1 MYPPNLGI
9 HGRDPVHVWPGPDLP
24 GFPIF
29 GSKSGAASDWAPD
42 NTLSD
47 IITISSRDN
56 IGREIKDYIAIQ
68 ADNLSSGLHIVFV
81 HKQRLFLAAVWCV

>member
-9 HGRDPVHVWPGPDLP
+9 HGRDPVYMSGPGPGSL

-29 GSKSGAASDWAPD
+29 GSKSGAASDWAQD

-47 IITISSRDN
+47 IITISSQDN
-56 IGREIKDYIAIQ
+56 IGREISDFIAVQ
-68 ADNLSSGLHIVFV
+68 AEKLRTFKLCQYSRSPDNLWGV
-81 HKQRLFLAAVWCV
+81 

>member
-1 MYPPNLGI
+1 MSG
-9 HGRDPVHVWPGPDLP
+9 PGPGSL

-56 IGREIKDYIAIQ
+56 IGREIKDFIAAQ
-68 ADNLSSGLHIVFV
+68 AENLSLGLHKVN
-81 HKQRLFLAAVWCV
+81 KQRLFLAAVWCV